1 MRNHINLFETIAND
15 LGTNQR
21 IEDELAGSPPTEHA
35 EILDGLEVVMSAGA
49 EGITTRD
56 WIRNMQSLDS
66 SWTADRLASLMR
78 MILKSF
84 SFCVVKQ
91 GDKYVWKEHAVD
103 DSQDDDMDPALHAA
117 ASTQIAITHRMIE
130 LMREMGSFTERD
142 ILPHI
147 ATMGLPPQMARIFFD
162 HVIQG
167 MLGKSVTKVGDTYHY
182 TEEQPKTVADHMRSF
197 RNMLDVPSGE

>member
-15 LGTNQR
+15 HGTNQR
-21 IEDELAGSPPTEHA
+21 IEDELAGASPKDHA
-35 EILDGLEVVMSAGA
+35 EILDGLESVMNAGA
-49 EGITTRD
+49 EGITSRE
-56 WIRNMQSLDS
+56 WIRTMQSLN
-66 SWTADRLASLMR
+66 ADWNAERLASLMR

-103 DSQDDDMDPALHAA
+103 DTQDDDMDPMLHAA

-162 HVIQG
+162 HVVQG

-182 TEEQPKTVADHMRSF
+182 SEEKPLTVADHMRSF
-197 RNMLDVPSGE
+197 RNMLDTPGVE